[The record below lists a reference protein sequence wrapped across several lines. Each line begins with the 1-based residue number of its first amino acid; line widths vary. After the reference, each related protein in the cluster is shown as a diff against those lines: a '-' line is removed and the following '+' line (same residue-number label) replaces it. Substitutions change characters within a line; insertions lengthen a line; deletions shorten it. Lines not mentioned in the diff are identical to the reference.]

1 LRSVSEIQDLALF
14 RVRPLFATLPGVSA
28 PPPYG
33 GNQRTIVIR
42 VNPER
47 LRSYRTS
54 PADVVNVISTGN
66 VILPAGNVRT
76 GDLIRMTPIN
86 SVVTDI
92 HRLLDLPIKTGAGP
106 TVFLRDLGTV
116 EDSSD
121 IDTGYAL
128 VNGHRT
134 IYIPVSKRADA
145 STLSVINAVKSALPK
160 FRAAVPPD
168 VKIGLEFDQSA
179 YVKNAL
185 FSVFR

>member
-1 LRSVSEIQDLALF
+1 
-14 RVRPLFATLPGVSA
+14 
-28 PPPYG
+28 
-33 GNQRTIVIR
+33 
-42 VNPER
+42 
-47 LRSYRTS
+47 
-54 PADVVNVISTGN
+54 ISTGN

-168 VKIGLEFDQSA
+168 VKISLEFDQSA

-185 FSVFR
+185 FSVFREGLLGAILTGLTVLLFLGDWRSSVIVATTIPFALLM